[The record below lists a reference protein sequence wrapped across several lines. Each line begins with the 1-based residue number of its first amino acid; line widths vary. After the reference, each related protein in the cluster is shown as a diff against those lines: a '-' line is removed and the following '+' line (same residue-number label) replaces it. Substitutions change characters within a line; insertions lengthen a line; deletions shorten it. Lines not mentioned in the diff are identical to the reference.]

1 MEVVLLSN
9 IKKLG
14 TIGSVVKVKDGFG
27 RNYLI
32 PQKKAIRATAA
43 NLKLVEEQ
51 KANLIEENRKNL
63 KDAKELATSVD
74 GVSISI
80 IRSASE
86 SGHLYGSIRNQDI
99 VGALAE
105 KGFKIK
111 KDCIQISTPIKTIG
125 LHKVSLNLHP
135 EVEVSIV
142 LSVAQSEEE
151 ALLQVNDSN

>member
-99 VGALAE
+99 VAALAE

-135 EVEVSIV
+135 EVEVSVV